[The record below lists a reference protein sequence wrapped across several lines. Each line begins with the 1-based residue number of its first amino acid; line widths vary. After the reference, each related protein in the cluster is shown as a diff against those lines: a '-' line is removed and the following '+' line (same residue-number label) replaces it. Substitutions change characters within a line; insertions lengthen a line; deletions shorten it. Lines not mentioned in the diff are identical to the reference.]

1 MRRVSVLGISLLAL
15 AVVAWPRASAAQD
28 NKTARGTVTAMA
40 GSSLTV
46 RVGANEMKFTVDPQ
60 ATVVA
65 SGAGTK
71 ERKSEGAG
79 VKLGDVIKTGQA
91 VVVTYREKGATLLA
105 SRVEAVSSAGGGG
118 GAVSAPAPAT
128 KTSSGTVKSVAASSL
143 TITAD
148 GKDMTFAV
156 DGSTNVVAK
165 GASTKAGP
173 GGKIAITD
181 VVKSGSRV
189 SVSYHETGA
198 TMHAAEVR
206 VVQ

>member
-65 SGAGTK
+65 PGAGTK
-71 ERKSEGAG
+71 ERQKEGS
-79 VKLGDVIKTGQA
+79 VKLNEAIKTGQA
-91 VVVTYREKGATLLA
+91 VIVTYREKGSMLLA

-118 GAVSAPAPAT
+118 GSRSEERRV
-128 KTSSGTVKSVAASSL
+128 
-143 TITAD
+143 
-148 GKDMTFAV
+148 GKEC
-156 DGSTNVVAK
+156 
-165 GASTKAGP
+165 
-173 GGKIAITD
+173 
-181 VVKSGSRV
+181 RL
-189 SVSYHETGA
+189 
-198 TMHAAEVR
+198 
-206 VVQ
+206 

>member
-46 RVGANEMKFTVDPQ
+46 RVGANEMKFTVDAQ
-60 ATVVA
+60 TTVVA
-65 SGAGTK
+65 PGAGTK
-71 ERKSEGAG
+71 ERKKEGS
-79 VKLGDVIKTGQA
+79 VKLDEAIKTGQA
-91 VVVTYREKGATLLA
+91 VIVTYREKGSMLLA

-118 GAVSAPAPAT
+118 GSVSTAT
-128 KTSSGTVKSVAASSL
+128 KTSNGTVKSVAANSL

-148 GKDMTFAV
+148 GKDMTFAI
-156 DGSTNVVAK
+156 DASTSVVAK
-165 GASTKAGP
+165 GATGRSGA

-181 VVKSGSRV
+181 FVKSGSRV
-189 SVSYHETGA
+189 SVSYHEMGTM
-198 TMHAAEVR
+198 MHAAEVR
-206 VVQ
+206 VQP